1 MVLIQ
6 KNDHRA
12 FNELYDRYSRR
23 ILHFMFK
30 MLNNDEEKAQD
41 LLQDLF
47 LKIAER
53 PHLFDTRKKFYTW
66 VFTVAANMCRTTYRN
81 KEMQSTSN
89 NEKKVYHVSV
99 TDDGLIGRIDAG
111 VFTTHLG
118 RALEKLSYEH
128 KETFILRFHEDFSLK
143 EIAEVMNCSEGTV
156 KSRIFYTTK
165 KLAEELKE
173 FEPLL
178 KKQ

>member
-1 MVLIQ
+1 MILVQ
-6 KNDHRA
+6 KNNHQA
-12 FNELYDRYSRR
+12 FGVLYDRYNKRL
-23 ILHFMFK
+23 LHFMFK
-30 MLNNDEEKAQD
+30 MLNNDDEKAQD

-53 PHLFDTRKKFYTW
+53 PHLFDTTKKFYTW

-89 NEKKVYHVSV
+89 NESKVYHVSQH
-99 TDDGLIGRIDAG
+99 DDELIGRIDAG
-111 VFTTHLG
+111 VFSTHLG
-118 RALEKLSYEH
+118 RALDNLSYEH
-128 KETFILRFHEDFSLK
+128 KETFVFRFQEDFSLK

-173 FEPLL
+173 FKPLL
-178 KKQ
+178 KK